1 MLPDEKNK
9 RFVYYLVTK
18 RESNGKPTYFTL
30 WKSLCNMKEHITQN
44 GVSTIIWQCNMVLIT
59 QLFQVKNLAIPRLAC
74 GLDRLEWDMVKSMI
88 EFLFTDVDVKIT
100 VCNFQQVRRKTAGL
114 LTLENQFVSLQNHG
128 KTKKKLQTRASVDKG
143 KSKKNRNK
151 K

>member
-1 MLPDEKNK
+1 MYLQENIFFRREFKNVPDLLDQRAKQGGLAVLPDEKNK

-30 WKSLCNMKEHITQN
+30 WKSLCNMKEHIKQN
-44 GVSTIIWQCNMVLIT
+44 GVSTISWRCNMVLIA

-74 GLDRLEWDMVKSMI
+74 GLDRLDWDMVKSMI

-100 VCNFQQVRRKTAGL
+100 VCNFQQVRRT
-114 LTLENQFVSLQNHG
+114 
-128 KTKKKLQTRASVDKG
+128 TRDF
-143 KSKKNRNK
+143 
-151 K
+151 